1 MSRMKTIIIDDEPA
15 NNELMRTLLRTYA
28 PQVELVGEAGSVAEG
43 CREILRLRP
52 DLIFLDVEMEDG
64 TGFDLLRNLR
74 QLPLHVIFITAHQQ
88 FAIDAF
94 SFSAIDY
101 LLKPV
106 SPMRLVAAVEKAA
119 QAVSSEELLLKM
131 NTLLTHTE
139 TPAAPVKKL
148 VLKTLERVYVVESDE
163 IVRMESSGSYTTVF
177 LADGTKI
184 LVSRQLLEFDQLLTP
199 LGFMRVHQSHL
210 VNMKHLF
217 YFDKMQCEA
226 VMKDSSHVP
235 VATRKKE
242 QLLQYIENGQ
252 ART

>member
-1 MSRMKTIIIDDEPA
+1 MKAIIIDDEPA

-28 PQVELVGEAGSVAEG
+28 PHVELVGEAGSVAEG

-74 QLPLHVIFITAHQQ
+74 QVPLHVIFITAHQQ

-106 SPMRLVAAVEKAA
+106 SPHRLIAAVEKAG
-119 QAVSSEELLLKM
+119 QAISSEELLLKM
-131 NTLLTHTE
+131 NTLLTHME
-139 TPAAPVKKL
+139 APAGHVKKL

-177 LADGTKI
+177 LADGNKI
-184 LVSRQLLEFDQLLTP
+184 LVSRQLKEFDALLGSC
-199 LGFMRVHQSHL
+199 GFVRVHQSHL

-217 YFDKMQCEA
+217 YYDKSNDEA
-226 VMKDSSHVP
+226 VMKDKSRVP
-235 VATRKKE
+235 VASRKKE
-242 QLLQYIENGQ
+242 ELLKLLQEK
-252 ART
+252 

>member
-1 MSRMKTIIIDDEPA
+1 MKAIVIDDEPA
-15 NNELMRTLLRTYA
+15 NNGLLRTLLKTYT
-28 PQVELVGEAGSVAEG
+28 PQVELLGEAGSVAEG

-52 DLIFLDVEMEDG
+52 DLVFLDVEMEDG
-64 TGFDLLRNLR
+64 TGFDLLRKLR
-74 QLPLHVIFITAHQQ
+74 QVPLHVIFITAHQH

-106 SPMRLVAAVEKAA
+106 SPHRLVAAVEKAG
-119 QAVSSEELLLKM
+119 QAISSEELLLKM
-131 NTLLTHTE
+131 NTLLSHME
-139 TPAAPVKKL
+139 APAGQAKKL

-177 LADGTKI
+177 LADRNKI
-184 LVSRQLLEFDQLLTP
+184 LVSRQLKEFDTLLGP
-199 LGFMRVHQSHL
+199 CGFVRVHQSHL

-217 YFDKMQCEA
+217 YYDKSNDEA
-226 VMKDSSHVP
+226 VMKDKSRVP

-242 QLLQYIENGQ
+242 ELLRIIE
-252 ART
+252 TY

>member
-1 MSRMKTIIIDDEPA
+1 
-15 NNELMRTLLRTYA
+15 MRTLLSTYA
-28 PQVELVGEAGSVAEG
+28 PHVELVGEAGSVAEG

-74 QLPLHVIFITAHQQ
+74 HLPLHVIFITAHQH

-119 QAVSSEELLLKM
+119 QAVSSEEQLVKM
-131 NTLLTHTE
+131 NTLLTHME
-139 TPAAPVKKL
+139 TPASPVKKL

-163 IVRMESSGSYTTVF
+163 IVRMESSGSYTTAF
-177 LADGTKI
+177 LADGNKI

-210 VNMKHLF
+210 VNMNHLF
-217 YFDKMQCEA
+217 YFDKTQCEA
-226 VMKDSSHVP
+226 VMKDTSRVP

-242 QLLQYIENGQ
+242 QLLQYIETGH
-252 ART
+252 AGE